1 MYFDVF
7 TIGALLDELKTR
19 IVGGRVQ
26 KIIDLSESAVGLE
39 VYAGHQRHY
48 LILDALPARPHALL
62 TAEKVRRGLP
72 HPTQLGLLLRR
83 YVEGGFIEEIRQ
95 SPWERVLTLDVDS
108 PEGVSQVIFEA
119 IERRANILLVQEGMI
134 LDCIRRVGAAEN
146 RVRVSLPGRDYVPP
160 PGQPGKIQPDMLT
173 LGDLEDCLEVDPGQP
188 AWRALTGRLLG
199 ISPLLAREVV
209 YRATGQ
215 ANTRAGDTSARAVA
229 EALQALL
236 TPLLRRAWQPGYLV
250 DEGGQVTGFSPV
262 PLTYRDTWRPAE
274 SMSEALVAY
283 FGAPVGEEAY
293 EEAKRPVREQ
303 LEEAIARVSHKAE
316 ALRRSLKDQTELDL
330 LRQSGELLLAYQYTI
345 SPGATTFAA
354 QYDPD
359 GPPITIAL
367 DPALS
372 ALENARQYFARYDKA
387 KRALADVPERL
398 AAAEQELAFLR
409 QLETDL
415 ALAASWPEI
424 DEVRDAL
431 ERDGY
436 WRGPRQTRPQSG
448 KPAPL
453 RVDTPEGFTI
463 WVGRN
468 ARQNEQVTFGKGGSE
483 DLWLHARGVPGAH
496 VIVRT
501 EGRQAPDSVIRRAAE
516 LAAYYSAARSEARV
530 LVDVTLR
537 KYVRKIKGGKP
548 GMVTYRN
555 ETAREVIPR
564 GLEGEME

>member
-7 TIGALLDELKTR
+7 TINALVDELTDR
-19 IVGGRVQ
+19 IAGGRVQ
-26 KIIDLSESAVGLE
+26 KVIDLSESAVGLE
-39 VYAGHQRHY
+39 VYAHHERHY
-48 LILDALPARPHALL
+48 LILDATPARPYALVSG
-62 TAEKVRRGLP
+62 EKLRRGLP

-83 YVEGGFIEEIRQ
+83 YVEGGIIEAISQ
-95 SPWERVLTLDVDS
+95 PAWERMFTLHVDS
-108 PEGVSQVIFEA
+108 PEGVSEVIFEG
-119 IERRANILLVQEGMI
+119 IERRANILLVQEGVI

-160 PGQPGKIQPDMLT
+160 PRQTGRIQPDMVT
-173 LGDLEDCLEVDPGQP
+173 LGDLEDCLEADPGEP

-199 ISPLLAREVV
+199 ISPLLAREIIF
-209 YRATGQ
+209 RAAGEPN
-215 ANTRAGDTSARAVA
+215 ARAGDTSARAVA
-229 EALQALL
+229 LALQDVLA
-236 TPLLRRAWQPGYLV
+236 PLLQRDWHPGCLIDQAGRV
-250 DEGGQVTGFSPV
+250 VACAPR
-262 PLTYRDTWRPAE
+262 PLTYRDSWQPAA

-283 FGAPVGEEAY
+283 YGAPVGEEAY

-316 ALRRSLKDQTELDL
+316 AMRRSLRDQSELDA
-330 LRQSGELLLAYQYTI
+330 LRQAGELLLAYQYTI
-345 SPGATTFAA
+345 PPGATTFAA

-415 ALAASWPEI
+415 VLAASWPEI

-436 WRGPRQTRPQSG
+436 WRGPRQAHPQGG

-453 RVDTPEGFTI
+453 RVETPEGLTI

-468 ARQNEQVTFGKGGSE
+468 ARQNEQVTFGKGGPE

-496 VIVRT
+496 VIIRS
-501 EGRQAPDSVIRRAAE
+501 EGRTVPDAVIRRAAE
-516 LAAYYSAARSEARV
+516 LAAYYSAARAEGRV

-548 GMVTYRN
+548 GMVTYRH
-555 ETAREVIPR
+555 ETAREVTPR
-564 GLEGEME
+564 GLENET